1 MCAIMAALGFTLF
14 ETAIGF
20 CGLVW
25 GERGIVGVQL
35 PEATRE
41 KTRARLARRYP
52 EAAETDPPA
61 PMRHAIEAIISLL
74 NGEASDLG
82 DVELDM
88 EGLAPF
94 QRRAYA
100 LARAIPPGATLTY
113 GEIARQLGEPDA
125 ARAVGQAMGQNPFP
139 IIVPCHRVLGAGG
152 KAGGFSAPGGLD
164 TKARMLS
171 IEGARIGDEPTL
183 FERLPIAM
191 RPRRGGPSA

>member
-1 MCAIMAALGFTLF
+1 MHAIMAALGFTLF

-25 GERGIVGVQL
+25 GEKGIVGVLL
-35 PEATRE
+35 PEASRE
-41 KTRARLARRYP
+41 KTRARLARRHP
-52 EAAETDPPA
+52 EAAETHPPPQIQSA
-61 PMRHAIEAIISLL
+61 VDAIVSLL
-74 NGEASDLG
+74 TGEATDLG
-82 DVELDM
+82 DIELDM

-113 GEIARQLGEPDA
+113 GEIAKQLDEPEA

-171 IEGARIGDEPTL
+171 IEGARVGDEPTL
-183 FERLPIAM
+183 FERLPIAV
-191 RPRRGGPSA
+191 RPRRGGPSV

>member
-1 MCAIMAALGFTLF
+1 MTALGFTLF
-14 ETAIGF
+14 ETTIGF

-25 GERGIVGVQL
+25 GENGIVGVLL
-35 PEATRE
+35 PEASRE
-41 KTRARLARRYP
+41 KTRARLTRRYP
-52 EAAETDPPA
+52 DAAETLPPA
-61 PMRHAIEAIISLL
+61 PIRHAIDAIISLL

-82 DVELDM
+82 QIELDM

-100 LARAIPPGATLTY
+100 LARAIPPGTTLTY
-113 GEIARQLGEPDA
+113 GEIARQLGEPEA

-152 KAGGFSAPGGLD
+152 KAGGFSAPGGLT

-191 RPRRGGPSA
+191 PPRRGGPSA